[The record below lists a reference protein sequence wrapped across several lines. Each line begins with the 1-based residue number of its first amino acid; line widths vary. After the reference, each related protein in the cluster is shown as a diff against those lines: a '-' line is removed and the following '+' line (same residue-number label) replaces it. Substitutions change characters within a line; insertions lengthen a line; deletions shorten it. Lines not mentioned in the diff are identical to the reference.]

1 MGPGR
6 KICIFPYETKMAK
19 GVVKGLKYIHF
30 SPLFE
35 IMFYFFGF
43 QVDVSTTSLDPTF
56 SFVLDAGLKIYIWSG
71 ERVRTTWQLRACSL
85 ACHLFSAKNCTF
97 VLFIFVFFYV
107 AKYHSGKVK
116 LERAGQRSSALGEL
130 QGSLCTPFASVALH
144 CSFAY

>member
-6 KICIFPYETKMAK
+6 KICIFPYETKTTK

-30 SPLFE
+30 SPLFAL
-35 IMFYFFGF
+35 

-85 ACHLFSAKNCTF
+85 ACHLFSGKNCTF
-97 VLFIFVFFYV
+97 VLFIFVFFSCLNSTIIFLMTKRGIIY
-107 AKYHSGKVK
+107 YYTSQRLSGKILVSP
-116 LERAGQRSSALGEL
+116 QTIHALVNFCNINL
-130 QGSLCTPFASVALH
+130 M
-144 CSFAY
+144 